1 MHNVNPTVF
10 YIVLTLILG
19 GGAAVMTGRNFASN
33 WRQYHVAA
41 LAGLG
46 LAVAVRFLH
55 FALNNEQLLTATGFL
70 LDAVPIIL
78 LALLGFR
85 WRRTEQMTS
94 QYYWLYERTGPL
106 TWRDKPAGGSPG
118 G

>member
-1 MHNVNPTVF
+1 MNNVNPTVF

-19 GGAAVMTGRNFASN
+19 GGAAIMTGRNFAAN
-33 WRQYHVAA
+33 WRQPEIVAV
-41 LAGLG
+41 AGLG

-55 FALNNEQLLTATGFL
+55 FALNNEPLLTATGFL
-70 LDAVPIIL
+70 MDVVPIVV

-85 WRRTEQMTS
+85 WRRAEQMTS

-106 TWRDKPAGGSPG
+106 TWRDKPGTSSSGG
-118 G
+118 